1 MKVSYNWLK
10 EYVDINVTPEKLAE
24 FLTMRS
30 FEVENIA
37 YQGEGLDG
45 VVVGEILNIKKHP
58 NADKL
63 NISEVDVGE
72 KKPRQIVFGQM
83 AKIEIGLKVPVA
95 LASTV
100 LPGNKKIEKSK
111 LRGELSEGMLCL
123 DQELGLLEEGISITF
138 FDKSVKNG
146 TPIKK
151 ALGLDD
157 VIFDLDILPN
167 RAHDCLSHIGVARE
181 CAAIISSKFKVQ
193 GSRLEEER
201 KRKIEDFAKV
211 EIKDKKLCPRYT
223 ARVITNIQVKDS
235 PQRMKNRLKPLGVRP
250 INNIVD
256 ITNYVMLEYGQP
268 LHTFDADSLTSYKSV
283 ANIIVRKAKKNETII
298 TLDGKRRKLDQD
310 MLIIADRKRPIAI
323 AGIMGGKNTEVN
335 KKTKTIILESAN
347 FEPINIRKT
356 SRKLGLKSGASDRFE
371 KGLDPNLASLALDRA
386 AYLIQKLAGGEIVQG
401 TVDIYPKKVRSKIIN
416 LSLEKTAHLLGVKI
430 GKDKII
436 RILKSLEFEVKQKG
450 DRLQVKVPAFRL
462 DVNIP
467 EDLIE
472 EIARLYQYD
481 NIPAMIP
488 KAELSPPTTDK
499 VLYWGNIARDILTN
513 NSFTEVYNYSF
524 VGDKELTDLK
534 MTTTDHLEII
544 NPSSKDQK
552 YLRISL
558 VPNLLKNIKNNLRN
572 FDEFRIFEI
581 GHTYRNVKCQMSNVK
596 CLEEKKMLA
605 GAIVG
610 EKNREQ
616 LFYEIKG
623 VVESLME
630 RLGINQ
636 QLTINNRAVA
646 KAAMARRRQ
655 QSIINPIWH
664 PGRLAII
671 KARGKIL
678 GIIGEIHPQILSRVG
693 VKTRVAMFDLD
704 LETLASLAT
713 KEKKYQPIIKFPQ
726 IILDLAIVVDA
737 KTLVQDIQNAIYK
750 TDVNLIKKVEL
761 FDIYQNK
768 KLGKNK
774 KNLAFH
780 IIYQS
785 NTHTLTQDEAEIVH
799 SRIVKRL
806 EKKFKAEIRKG
817 PASAKATAGKE

>member
-1 MKVSYNWLK
+1 MKVSCNWLK
-10 EYVDINVTPEKLAE
+10 EYVNIKLSPEELAHS
-24 FLTMRS
+24 LTMQS
-30 FEVENIA
+30 FEVEGIEKLSSNLNKVI
-37 YQGEGLDG
+37 
-45 VVVGEILNIKKHP
+45 VGQIRNIKKHP
-58 NADKL
+58 NADRLHLVNVDIGKKTL
-63 NISEVDVGE
+63 TIVCGAPNI
-72 KKPRQIVFGQM
+72 KKDQ
-83 AKIEIGLKVPVA
+83 KVPVA
-95 LASTV
+95 LVGAV
-100 LPGNKKIEKSK
+100 LSNGVKIKGTKIRGIKSQGMLLAEDEMGTGNDHKGICILDSK
-111 LRGELSEGMLCL
+111 LKIGG
-123 DQELGLLEEGISITF
+123 
-138 FDKSVKNG
+138 SVAQ
-146 TPIKK
+146 
-151 ALGLDD
+151 ALNLNDT
-157 VIFDLDILPN
+157 ILNLDILPN

-181 CAAIISSKFKVQ
+181 VAAITSAKCKVQ
-193 GSRLEEER
+193 SAKLEEN
-201 KRKIEDFAKV
+201 KKIKIKDFIKV
-211 EIKDKKLCPRYT
+211 EVRDKKVCPRYT

-235 PQRMKNRLKPLGVRP
+235 PQRMKNRLKSLDIRP

-323 AGIMGGKNTEVN
+323 AGVMGGKNTEVN
-335 KKTKTIILESAN
+335 RKTKTVILESAN

-356 SRKLGLKSGASDRFE
+356 SRKLGLKSEASDRFE

-401 TVDIYPKKVRSKIIN
+401 TIDIYPKKVRSKIIN

-430 GKDKII
+430 EKNKII

-450 DRLQVKVPAFRL
+450 DKLQVKIPTFRL

-481 NIPAMIP
+481 NIPAVTP
-488 KAELSPPTTDK
+488 KAELSPPATDK
-499 VLYWGNIARDILTN
+499 VLYWGNIARDMLTN

-524 VGDKELTDLK
+524 VGGKELTDLK

-572 FDEFRIFEI
+572 FDGFRIFEI
-581 GHTYRNVKCQMSNVK
+581 GHTYKKTKNEKRKTKNS
-596 CLEEKKMLA
+596 EEKKMLA

-610 EKNREQ
+610 EGNKGQ
-616 LFYEIKG
+616 LFYETKG
-623 VVESLME
+623 IVELLME
-630 RLGINQ
+630 KLGINH
-636 QLTINNRAVA
+636 QLTINN
-646 KAAMARRRQ
+646 Q
-655 QSIINPIWH
+655 QSTINPIWH
-664 PGRLAII
+664 HGRSVII
-671 KARGKIL
+671 KARNKIL

-693 VKTRVAMFDLD
+693 IKTRVAMFDLD
-704 LETLASLAT
+704 FETLASLAT

-726 IILDLAIVVDA
+726 ITLDLAIVVDA

-750 TDVNLIKKVEL
+750 TDMNLIKKVEL

-785 NTHTLTQDEAEIVH
+785 NTHTLTQDEAKESH
-799 SRIVKRL
+799 NKIVKKL

-817 PASAKATAGKE
+817 PASAEATADKSAGKE